1 MTNTKDKLSASV
13 RQAKAAQNPDADAP
27 VAAAAAKPADKVAAT
42 AAKPRPAAP
51 RKQAAPRKPAASKPA
66 VQKPADAAQK
76 VKAAGSTGTRKS
88 AAAKRPQPDEIPES
102 GSALFPKRVW
112 PD

>member
-13 RQAKAAQNPDADAP
+13 RQAKAAQTPDADAP
-27 VAAAAAKPADKVAAT
+27 LPAEAAKPADKAAAT
-42 AAKPRPAAP
+42 AAKPQPSAP
-51 RKQAAPRKPAASKPA
+51 RKEAAPKKPTAKKPA
-66 VQKPADAAQK
+66 VRKPADAAQK
-76 VKAAGSTGTRKS
+76 AKASVSTGARKS
-88 AAAKRPQPDEIPES
+88 PDEIPES

>member
-27 VAAAAAKPADKVAAT
+27 AVVAAAKPADKVAAT
-42 AAKPRPAAP
+42 AAKPRTAAP
-51 RKQAAPRKPAASKPA
+51 RKQAAPKKPATR
-66 VQKPADAAQK
+66 KPADAAQK
-76 VKAAGSTGTRKS
+76 KQAS
-88 AAAKRPQPDEIPES
+88 AAPRPQPDEIPES

>member
-27 VAAAAAKPADKVAAT
+27 AAAEAARPADKAAAT

-51 RKQAAPRKPAASKPA
+51 RKKAAPKKPAARKPADTAPKTKAS
-66 VQKPADAAQK
+66 
-76 VKAAGSTGTRKS
+76 GSTGTRKPS
-88 AAAKRPQPDEIPES
+88 AAKRPQPDEIPES